1 MSITSNALSG
11 SLDEATAS
19 PGSSRSQSIASQPVA
34 PFQTSTQGNAPH
46 SSHSQTTTTNRA
58 SLVSGNVKMTD
69 IITATGNLSLHNRP
83 IRPQSHNRRALQAHR
98 RGPAESLR
106 VEAQRHRGF
115 STIMANIQARQTAQA
130 SLSHSPRTRQVRPRT
145 PLSRLSRLSRQV
157 RQESTR
163 FLSQC
168 AHIHQRQSIRAQRR
182 SQVPTSL
189 NTTLVQSTS
198 AVAMA
203 ELRHRSMLR
212 SNAQFLQEV
221 RIISA
226 IAARVGHYERLVAG
240 WYGLVAG

>member
-46 SSHSQTTTTNRA
+46 PSHSQTATTNRA
-58 SLVSGNVKMTD
+58 SLVSGNVEMTD

-83 IRPQSHNRRALQAHR
+83 MRPQSHNRRALQAHR

-115 STIMANIQARQTAQA
+115 STTMANIQARQAAQA
-130 SLSHSPRTRQVRPRT
+130 SLSHSPRTRQVCPRN
-145 PLSRLSRLSRQV
+145 PLSRLSRQV

-168 AHIHQRQSIRAQRR
+168 AHIHQRQSIRAQRC

-189 NTTLVQSTS
+189 STTLVQSTS
-198 AVAMA
+198 AAAMA

-221 RIISA
+221 RMISA
-226 IAARVGHYERLVAG
+226 IAARAGHYERLVAG
-240 WYGLVAG
+240 WDRLMAG